1 MVRIQYSIGVYN
13 LVVVR
18 VRVTTV
24 RIRVMI
30 RFHG

>member
-30 RFHG
+30 RVHG